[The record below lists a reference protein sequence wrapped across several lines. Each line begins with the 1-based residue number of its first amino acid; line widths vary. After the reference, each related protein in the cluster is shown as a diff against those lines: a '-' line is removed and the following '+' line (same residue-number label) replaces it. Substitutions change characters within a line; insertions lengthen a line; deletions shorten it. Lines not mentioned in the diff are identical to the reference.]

1 MNIIFKSIVW
11 KSIRYGKFENIEH
24 IGKLGTFPMFKQLQI
39 FRTFLKILK
48 ENVKDIENENCGN
61 AWSNEIFDTPEKL
74 KDIEK

>member
-1 MNIIFKSIVW
+1 
-11 KSIRYGKFENIEH
+11 
-24 IGKLGTFPMFKQLQI
+24 MFKQLQI